1 MRNAA
6 NLTLNLWGWGKY
18 ERGQGG
24 VHQVDPEVGAGGV
37 VLPPRVEH
45 GGAQLLPRR
54 TILNCY
60 NKMSMASYVNFI

>member
-1 MRNAA
+1 MLKQETKKMRNAA
-6 NLTLNLWGWGKY
+6 NLTLNLCGWGEY
-18 ERGQGG
+18 ESGQGG

-60 NKMSMASYVNFI
+60 KK